1 MLRSR
6 RAFLQAVASAAAGPV
21 ITGIARAQI
30 YPARA
35 VQMLVPFAPGGGND
49 LAARLIGPWLSE
61 RLGQQFITIN
71 RPGAGSNVG
80 TEAVVRANPD
90 GYTLLVFDPSAAIN
104 ATLYDKLDFVF
115 LRDIA
120 PIALLMRTPIVMVV
134 NPTVPA
140 KTVPEF
146 IAYAK
151 ANPGKINMGSGG
163 IGSTPHVSG
172 ELFNM
177 MTGVKLVHVPYRGSG
192 PARADLIAGHVQVM
206 FDPIAQALEYVK
218 GGQLRALAVCTK
230 TRIEVLPEVPALAEF
245 VAGYASDTWYG
256 VGAPKDTPPEIIQTL
271 NKEIN
276 AGLLDPK
283 IKARLAE
290 LGGIVQTGSPADFG
304 RILADETEKW
314 AKVVK
319 FSGAKAD

>member
-61 RLGQQFITIN
+61 RLGQQFITVN

-134 NPTVPA
+134 NPAVPA